1 MRPAETPAPAAQPRC
16 VTGANYAALERLAQ
30 AARGYAHAAFE
41 QPIDSQAAVDRV
53 DFWREELLAALRA
66 AERAGLMG

>member
-1 MRPAETPAPAAQPRC
+1 MRPAETPAHAARPYSALG
-16 VTGANYAALERLAQ
+16 TDYAALERLAG

-41 QPIDSQAAVDRV
+41 RPIDSQAAVERV